1 MHLVGHSLGGKVA
14 AVAALKL
21 ANQVGVDGT
30 GGDQD
35 RSDIRI
41 LSMTMIDVSP
51 VDYDSEEA
59 FEDVFRT
66 VDIVNELDTQ
76 LSLVGTTPSKPS
88 DDSSSIN
95 VRSAL
100 NALLGGK
107 VTDPMLKAFL
117 LASIQPKEIRL
128 DPSVGGLSARIKSL
142 MRKIELHRCSLSPQQ
157 QQSHKEAVEGIGADI
172 ASPGTFH
179 SIPSGSGF
187 EWKFSVRGIVAFRGE
202 LGAWPYE
209 FSRRRA
215 GADDKEESMSG
226 TLDPSPFLNPVLL
239 MKGGNSKFVRSSHIP
254 SISLLFPN
262 FTLMTVREAGHWLH
276 FEKPKESSE
285 LLMKFIRTVEDRM

>member
-1 MHLVGHSLGGKVA
+1 MA

-21 ANQVGVDGT
+21 ANQVD
-30 GGDQD
+30 DS
-35 RSDIRI
+35 SDIRI

-66 VDIVNELDTQ
+66 VDIVNELDAE
-76 LSLVGTTPSKPS
+76 LSLVGATPNKPS
-88 DDSSSIN
+88 DDSSSVS

-100 NALLGGK
+100 NTLLSERI
-107 VTDPMLKAFL
+107 TDPMLKAFL

-128 DPSVGGLSARIKSL
+128 DPSVGGLSARIRTL
-142 MRKIELHRCSLSPQQ
+142 MRKIELHRSHLSLQQ
-157 QQSHKEAVEGIGADI
+157 QQTDKNPVGGVGADI
-172 ASPGTFH
+172 ASLGTLNA
-179 SIPSGSGF
+179 IPTGF

-202 LGAWPYE
+202 LGAWPSE
-209 FSRRRA
+209 FSRRRV
-215 GADDKEESMSG
+215 DTENKEENVSG
-226 TLDPSPFLNPVLL
+226 TLDPVSVPFLNPVLL
-239 MKGGNSKFVRSSHIP
+239 MKGGTSKFVRSSHIP